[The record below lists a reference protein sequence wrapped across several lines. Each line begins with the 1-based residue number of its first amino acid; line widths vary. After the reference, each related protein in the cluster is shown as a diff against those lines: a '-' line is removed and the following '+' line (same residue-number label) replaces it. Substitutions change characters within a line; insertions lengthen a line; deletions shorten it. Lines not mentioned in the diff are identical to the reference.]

1 MAQAYVQCLGTISAK
16 THSQNT
22 VLLPPVRHHYSS
34 SPEQWD
40 AQKEREKVRDAASS
54 CARQCQ
60 AEILEPS
67 GHPEGGETCPV

>member
-1 MAQAYVQCLGTISAK
+1 MGTISAK
-16 THSQNT
+16 THLQNT

-34 SPEQWD
+34 SLERWD
-40 AQKEREKVRDAASS
+40 AQKEKEREKESEREAATS

-60 AEILEPS
+60 AGILEPY

>member
-1 MAQAYVQCLGTISAK
+1 MQCMGTISAK

-34 SPEQWD
+34 SMERWD
-40 AQKEREKVRDAASS
+40 AQKEKESESERDAATS
-54 CARQCQ
+54 CARHCQ
-60 AEILEPS
+60 AEMLEPY